1 MEDKFVVEEFNLERV
16 RLLDEEEEAFAVLGL
31 VLFLVLELEVD
42 LEGENDFFVD
52 ISIIASN

>member
-1 MEDKFVVEEFNLERV
+1 MVEEFNLERV

-31 VLFLVLELEVD
+31 VLFLVLELEED
-42 LEGENDFFVD
+42 LDGEKDFFVD

>member
-1 MEDKFVVEEFNLERV
+1 MVEEFNLERV
-16 RLLDEEEEAFAVLGL
+16 RLLDEEEEEAFAVLGL